1 MAGEGSACSLTT
13 VQRRTIEKSP
23 HSGICLSGSPLGL
36 TLSALSVFASA
47 QALVEPGSLRRG
59 RGAQFLAQQLD
70 QAPVAPKRPAAFP
83 CLA

>member
-13 VQRRTIEKSP
+13 VQRRTIKKVASLRN
-23 HSGICLSGSPLGL
+23 CLSGSPLGL
-36 TLSALSVFASA
+36 TLSALSVFALA
-47 QALVEPGSLRRG
+47 QALVEPGGLRRG

-70 QAPVAPKRPAAFP
+70 QAPLAPKCPAAFP